1 MCPEVADEA
10 DPGIELASLGVAHV
24 GRLVGLCRG
33 HSALS
38 AFLWLLCSCCS
49 LLISVVDETTPDG
62 AV

>member
-10 DPGIELASLGVAHV
+10 DPGIELASPGVAHV

-38 AFLWLLCSCCS
+38 LFFGCSVPVALC
-49 LLISVVDETTPDG
+49 
-62 AV
+62 